1 VTSATEPANWEI
13 FLWALS
19 ELGGDAEVKDVEEIY
34 LRSFELA
41 PNRFSWRT
49 RTDLPDYKKCAKALR
64 DAEARTPAL
73 LVKTGDKYG
82 RQLTVEGQVWV
93 AENSARL
100 LHLLREGAVVQ
111 APKRRPSQRLI
122 TNAEASPTFVEWTKT
137 GDLPSERWRL
147 AEFFRCLPDSPPSV
161 WRHRL
166 ETLRSAANA
175 ADRTEL
181 LGFLDQVSVARSAW
195 FDGSEGYGGEN

>member
-1 VTSATEPANWEI
+1 VTNSAEPANWEI

-19 ELGGDAEVKDVEEIY
+19 ELGGDADVRDVEEVY

-49 RTDLPDYKKCAKALR
+49 RSDLPDYKKCAKALR
-64 DAEARTPAL
+64 DAEARSPAL

-82 RQLTVEGQVWV
+82 RQLTVEGQTWV
-93 AENSARL
+93 AENRTRL
-100 LHLLREGAVVQ
+100 QQLLGEGAVVQ
-111 APKRRPSQRLI
+111 APKRRPSQRVI
-122 TNAEASPTFVEWTKT
+122 TNAEASPTFVEWSKS
-137 GDLPSERWRL
+137 GALPLERWRL

-175 ADRTEL
+175 ADRKAL
-181 LGFLDQVSVARSAW
+181 LAFLDEVSVSRSAW
-195 FDGSEGYGGEN
+195 FEGSEAYGGED